1 MTREQEV
8 YKIIQPLLEGY
19 TEGVYWDFKREFS
32 DRASITKDILA
43 FSNSEYQG
51 DSYIIIGIEESSK
64 FKKISLTKSDRL
76 RLKTDASYIYLSNIN
91 IVGLPAKEI
100 EELNKT
106 STDLYQ
112 YIASKMLISIPE
124 FEFVPIQ
131 IKPKIWLGVLII
143 KNKIGVFI
151 SKEDLKTKDGAK
163 IEVKQGVIYIRKGDR
178 TLTQDATADEYIRIW
193 KKYIDALECKGE
205 QTNE

>member
-8 YKIIQPLLEGY
+8 YKIIQPLLQGY

-43 FSNSEYQG
+43 FSNSGYQG
-51 DSYIIIGIEESSK
+51 DSYIIVGVEESDK
-64 FKKISLTKSDRL
+64 LKKIRLSQKDRH
-76 RLKTDASYIYLSNIN
+76 RLKTDASFIYLSRIDV
-91 IVGLPAKEI
+91 VGLPAKEI

-106 STDLYQ
+106 STDLNQ
-112 YIASKMLISIPE
+112 YIAGKMLISIPE

-131 IKPKIWLGVLII
+131 IKPKRWLGVII
-143 KNKIGVFI
+143 VKNKPGVFI
-151 SKEDLKTKDGAK
+151 SKEDIKTKDGQK
-163 IEVKQGVIYIRKGDR
+163 TEVKQGVIYIRKGDR

-193 KKYIDALECKGE
+193 KKYIDTLQYKGE
-205 QTNE
+205 ITNE